1 MGFVRL
7 SPRAEFKRVS
17 MTVLC
22 VLATVPAVACGPV
35 NAAPTPLMIVSKERN
50 VLTRTDIERANSG
63 SAFDL
68 IRTMR
73 SDLLVSPRV
82 SNVAT
87 PADAAPRIYI
97 DQIPFPFTLDDL
109 RAISASSVVEVRYLS
124 AMDATTR
131 YGSGHRAGVIHITT
145 VASRPESRP

>member
-1 MGFVRL
+1 
-7 SPRAEFKRVS
+7 

-35 NAAPTPLMIVSKERN
+35 NAAPTPLTNVSRERN
-50 VLTRTDIERANSG
+50 VLSRTDIERANGG

-68 IRTMR
+68 ISMMR
-73 SDLLVSPRV
+73 SDLLVSLRV
-82 SNVAT
+82 SNAT
-87 PADAAPRIYI
+87 NPADATPRIYV
-97 DQIPFPFTLDDL
+97 DQVPFPFSFDDL

-131 YGSGHRAGVIHITT
+131 YGSGHRAGAIHITT
-145 VASRPESRP
+145 VAGRPWSSP